1 MEREIQWKE
10 NIENKID
17 IVLYLYIKREEIGI
31 KLCHP
36 CTFSIKNKLGKIFIR
51 KLRNFYIILPSSG
64 FKISF

>member
-31 KLCHP
+31 LNFATLVHFRLKM
-36 CTFSIKNKLGKIFIR
+36 LGKIFIR